1 MGIRKIENLEQ
12 FHEVVNSDKPTFV
25 QFSAEWCGPCQAIEG
40 NMQEFAQKYHEK
52 ITFIYMDADEF
63 EDFFMVN

>member
-1 MGIRKIENLEQ
+1 MGIRKIENLDQ
-12 FHEVVNSDKPTFV
+12 FNEVVNSDKPTFV

-52 ITFIYMDADEF
+52 ITFI
-63 EDFFMVN
+63 